1 MHVPYATGA
10 YAHPV
15 RIPAAGGGV
24 GAVAGLGEGKNVGV
38 AVVGVA
44 VVGAAVAAAPNQT
57 RCRRPRAT
65 LQIPIFIQRCMH
77 TDRVLGASVPPRSQ
91 HASI

>member
-1 MHVPYATGA
+1 MPVHVPYATGA

-24 GAVAGLGEGKNVGV
+24 GTVVRLGEGKDVGV

-44 VVGAAVAAAPNQT
+44 VVGVAVVGVAVAASQIDLPTVGTT
-57 RCRRPRAT
+57 RILP
-65 LQIPIFIQRCMH
+65 
-77 TDRVLGASVPPRSQ
+77 
-91 HASI
+91 

>member
-1 MHVPYATGA
+1 MPVHVPYAFGA

-24 GAVAGLGEGKNVGV
+24 GTVVRLGEGKDVGVAVVGVAVVGVAVAGV

-44 VVGAAVAAAPNQT
+44 VVGAASQIDLPTVGTT
-57 RCRRPRAT
+57 RILP
-65 LQIPIFIQRCMH
+65 
-77 TDRVLGASVPPRSQ
+77 
-91 HASI
+91 

>member
-1 MHVPYATGA
+1 MYMCTYIYIAYAGCMPVHVPYATGA

-24 GAVAGLGEGKNVGV
+24 GAVVRLGEGKDVGV

-44 VVGAAVAAAPNQT
+44 VVGAAVAVAASQIDLPTVGTT
-57 RCRRPRAT
+57 RILP
-65 LQIPIFIQRCMH
+65 
-77 TDRVLGASVPPRSQ
+77 
-91 HASI
+91 